1 MDDHI
6 LLTTFRKLNVKLHD
20 QRNILYKYVNLKD
33 AKLILGDQTIFL
45 QTAENFNDPFELHL
59 GFIEPS
65 GLEDFLELLKKQ
77 HLYTPELEG
86 ELRAIGEETFKESN
100 TKALLGCRS
109 TYGIYCMSK
118 INDSTLMWS
127 HYADKHKGVCI
138 GFKVPT
144 MSGPTITVEVKYEDE
159 ITPLEHSFETSG
171 TSVKW
176 MCSKSKVWEYENEVR
191 MIDISYNGI
200 FPFHK
205 SNLCE
210 IYFGVAT
217 PSEEIEAIKALIKQ
231 KGYPITKSGKLYIK
245 KCDFKLAIEEFKL

>member
-6 LLTTFRKLNVKLHD
+6 LLKTLRELNVKLHEHGG
-20 QRNILYKYVNLKD
+20 ILYKYVSLKD
-33 AKLILGDQTIFL
+33 AKLILGDQTIFM

-59 GFIEPS
+59 GFIGAS
-65 GLEDFLELLKKQ
+65 GLDDFLEFLKKRDL
-77 HLYTPELEG
+77 HKPELEN
-86 ELRAIGEETFKESN
+86 ELRMIGEETFKKSTNE
-100 TKALLGCRS
+100 TLLSCRS
-109 TYGIYCMSK
+109 TYGIFCTSK

-127 HYADKHKGVCI
+127 HYADKHTGVCI

-159 ITPLEHSFETSG
+159 IKPMEHSFETSG
-171 TSVKW
+171 TSVRW
-176 MCSKSKVWEYENEVR
+176 MCCKSKVWAYEEEVR

-217 PSEEIEAIKALIKQ
+217 PQDEIEGLKAIIKQ
-231 KGYPITKSGKLYIK
+231 KGYPITKSGKMYINK
-245 KCDFKLAIEEFKL
+245 FDFKLAIEEYKL

>member
-1 MDDHI
+1 MDDNI
-6 LLTTFRKLNVKLHD
+6 LLKTLRELNVTLHD

-65 GLEDFLELLKKQ
+65 GINDIISFLRKKGLSQPGLEDELKM
-77 HLYTPELEG
+77 
-86 ELRAIGEETFKESN
+86 IGDETFREST
-100 TKALLGCRS
+100 TKALLSCRS

-127 HYADKHKGVCI
+127 HYADKHRGVCL

-159 ITPLEHSFETSG
+159 IKPLQHSFETSG
-171 TSVKW
+171 TSVRW
-176 MCSKSKVWEYENEVR
+176 MCCKSKVWEYENEVR
-191 MIDISYNGI
+191 LIDVLNNGV

-210 IYFGVAT
+210 IYFGVTT
-217 PSEEIEAIKALIKQ
+217 PQEEIDALKAIIKQ
-231 KGYPITKSGKLYIK
+231 KDYPISNSGKMYINK
-245 KCDFKLAIEEFKL
+245 YDFKLAIEEFNL